1 MGNET
6 EPGTCYVV
14 HVKDRWT
21 SLLDDDT
28 TLHMVMDEIHAFISN
43 STTTHPEVTEE
54 KDLLEY
60 HRDNDDFRVCDKH
73 DVRRVEFTPA
83 ILTTNKTPSPP
94 SDTYFLKLFFGCIV
108 FCFVSVTFL
117 HYVYVNKTPKEKGK
131 TTEDETVA
139 ANTVWNITDSP
150 DEHEIP
156 VLMSFVNADNS
167 NSLQMKFKT
176 CMFSMVKLSSA
187 PIVLYVAGDKISQG
201 IAESIVAPLD
211 KKKVRLVTLDVDAL
225 GREMEGLLHTMQHHF
240 SYKGGSYYSHAL
252 FFLSIAMHKLAPPT
266 LRRLIMLDAD
276 LQFKADI
283 KHLFDL
289 FEKFE
294 PSNLVGIGYEFSPV
308 YRNVLWKYRNEHPGT
323 RLGGP
328 KPDGLPGFNS
338 GVLLLDLEKMRAS
351 ALYNSL
357 LDAVVMKEMSEK
369 YFFQGHL
376 GDQDFYTLVSFEHE
390 DMFYVLPCTWN
401 RQLCQWWR
409 DKGIQDV
416 FDDYF
421 SCDGPINIYH
431 GNCNAPFPSD

>member
-1 MGNET
+1 MAN
-6 EPGTCYVV
+6 V
-14 HVKDRWT
+14 W
-21 SLLDDDT
+21 
-28 TLHMVMDEIHAFISN
+28 
-43 STTTHPEVTEE
+43 
-54 KDLLEY
+54 
-60 HRDNDDFRVCDKH
+60 
-73 DVRRVEFTPA
+73 
-83 ILTTNKTPSPP
+83 ILPQFLSPSR
-94 SDTYFLKLFFGCIV
+94 YFLKLFFGCIV

-117 HYVYVNKTPKEKGK
+117 HYVYANKTPKEKGK
-131 TTEDETVA
+131 TTFMQADSVDGKRKMTLTHDQTPLGFHPVTETVA

-176 CMFSMVKLSSA
+176 CVFSMVKLSSA

-225 GREMEGLLHTMQHHF
+225 GREMEGMLRTMQHHF
-240 SYKGGSYYSHAL
+240 SYKGGSYYSHTL
-252 FFLSIAMHKLAPPT
+252 FFLSIAIHKLAPPT

-276 LQFKADI
+276 LQFRADI

-294 PSNLVGIGYEFSPV
+294 PSNLIGIGYELQPV

-409 DKGIQDV
+409 DKGFQDV

-431 GNCNAPFPSD
+431 GNCNTPFPSD